1 MEKGEIPND
10 IISQQNERIQ
20 EYIKQRKWKLVKK
33 YSDRKKEEFE
43 ETAYLQM
50 KQDAMGRQF
59 DCLVIDSMFRCG
71 RNSNVA
77 AELFKSMFLPAGL
90 QIAVV
95 EDDFCSLDVTEQEA
109 VEYLDRKAKEY
120 KDKLVTE
127 DMRKFNETKKYYKY
141 GFRYKDGKMELEID
155 PEPAEIVRRIFRLSS
170 EGQSCSEIAKILT
183 EEKIESSGNYVNKLW
198 GRKIKDEHAAWKRDQ
213 IKRILYN
220 RQYIGEWERT
230 IDGKKQMFSCP
241 MVVDM
246 ELFQK
251 AQKSLTHR
259 SINKKNLG
267 LGKLNPFSG
276 RIFDKESGIPLKLY
290 PHQRLKIRVFRLS
303 YPKPAEI
310 SYERGNIPFEEVYQ
324 AVYEILVNENQ
335 TARKIAGMI
344 GSQIWEEEKVKKIQ
358 KVKASAQKVFQK
370 MLSVE
375 EKNLPLYNQMIA
387 GEISEDEYEMQKEIN
402 VQEFME
408 CDEKLEFY
416 LEEIKKI
423 EKRVKE
429 ERHFDIAAYAYQ
441 HINSEIEK
449 TVKRYNENEREL
461 FRNSMM
467 SWSHLAGFH
476 GNKVVEDVVRFNA
489 SSFSPKSAYNTL
501 FVPPDM
507 DAIINDKLNQMQN
520 HIRVLN
526 GDKAIQNDNYSIQG
540 TFERNLALENDYLH
554 FFAPGDGIF
563 DSIVNNAV
571 SAYKGRC
578 AAVAIRSEINW
589 EGFAFNWYITPD
601 ELLLLQNSISLK
613 QINQYRGF
621 LSSKIIST
629 YISMD
634 GMCVETDQSVIREFQ
649 K

>member
-423 EKRVKE
+423 EKCFSKNNPWIHNMIQAMCDRKVLLEKMKEGSYDKGELVSLRVRIQNMQFKLMKAEETSATLYENFATGLLDEQEYQMLREHYTEEKE
-429 ERHFDIAAYAYQ
+429 KLETGIREAQ
-441 HINSEIEK
+441 
-449 TVKRYNENEREL
+449 TRKR
-461 FRNSMM
+461 
-467 SWSHLAGFH
+467 
-476 GNKVVEDVVRFNA
+476 VVEKSIEEFLEVEKNLEKYLDERSFNQ
-489 SSFSPKSAYNTL
+489 K
-501 FVPPDM
+501 M
-507 DAIINDKLNQMQN
+507 I
-520 HIRVLN
+520 
-526 GDKAIQNDNYSIQG
+526 
-540 TFERNLALENDYLH
+540 
-554 FFAPGDGIF
+554 
-563 DSIVNNAV
+563 
-571 SAYKGRC
+571 
-578 AAVAIRSEINW
+578 
-589 EGFAFNWYITPD
+589 D
-601 ELLLLQNSISLK
+601 ELVEKI
-613 QINQYRGF
+613 YV
-621 LSSKIIST
+621 SSK
-629 YISMD
+629 
-634 GMCVETDQSVIREFQ
+634 GMIEIQMKCSDVFQ
-649 K
+649 KITEILE

>member
-375 EKNLPLYNQMIA
+375 ERTATLQPEIA
-387 GEISEDEYEMQKEIN
+387 GEISEENMRAKEIN

-423 EKRVKE
+423 EKCFSKNNPWIEMFSEMVIPE
-429 ERHFDIAAYAYQ
+429 EITRPD
-441 HINSEIEK
+441 
-449 TVKRYNENEREL
+449 VKRWIDRVES
-461 FRNSMM
+461 FRYE
-467 SWSHLAGFH
+467 
-476 GNKVVEDVVRFNA
+476 KIEVRFKNREWKEML
-489 SSFSPKSAYNTL
+489 PEEW
-501 FVPPDM
+501 
-507 DAIINDKLNQMQN
+507 
-520 HIRVLN
+520 
-526 GDKAIQNDNYSIQG
+526 
-540 TFERNLALENDYLH
+540 FEEA
-554 FFAPGDGIF
+554 
-563 DSIVNNAV
+563 
-571 SAYKGRC
+571 
-578 AAVAIRSEINW
+578 
-589 EGFAFNWYITPD
+589 
-601 ELLLLQNSISLK
+601 
-613 QINQYRGF
+613 
-621 LSSKIIST
+621 
-629 YISMD
+629 
-634 GMCVETDQSVIREFQ
+634 
-649 K
+649 

>member
-109 VEYLDRKAKEY
+109 VVYLDRKAKEY

-290 PHQRLKIRVFRLS
+290 PHQRLKITHELDMVIPDTDRWTGDRV
-303 YPKPAEI
+303 KT
-310 SYERGNIPFEEVYQ
+310 
-324 AVYEILVNENQ
+324 ILVNQAYIGTTIYGKRKRAKYRNMPEHHTDPKDWVIHEN
-335 TARKIAGMI
+335 THESIIARPDFDEV
-344 GSQIWEEEKVKKIQ
+344 QRIWNRASEKYKESVERGLARQRDIVDSFPQ
-358 KVKASAQKVFQK
+358 KVKCMECGMTMTYMRYTNFGQSHGIRKGFYYCKEYDGKPGYCRQKVHEDLLKIIVMDQIHNMIQAMCDRKVLLEKMKEGSYDKGELVSLRVRIQNMQFKLMKAEETSATLYENFATGLLDEQEYQMLREHYTEEKEKLETGIREAQTRKRVVEKSIEEFLEIEKNLEKYLDERSFNQKMIDELVEKIYVSSKGMIEIQMKCSDVFQK
-370 MLSVE
+370 
-375 EKNLPLYNQMIA
+375 IT
-387 GEISEDEYEMQKEIN
+387 EI
-402 VQEFME
+402 
-408 CDEKLEFY
+408 LE
-416 LEEIKKI
+416 
-423 EKRVKE
+423 
-429 ERHFDIAAYAYQ
+429 
-441 HINSEIEK
+441 
-449 TVKRYNENEREL
+449 
-461 FRNSMM
+461 
-467 SWSHLAGFH
+467 
-476 GNKVVEDVVRFNA
+476 
-489 SSFSPKSAYNTL
+489 
-501 FVPPDM
+501 
-507 DAIINDKLNQMQN
+507 
-520 HIRVLN
+520 
-526 GDKAIQNDNYSIQG
+526 
-540 TFERNLALENDYLH
+540 
-554 FFAPGDGIF
+554 
-563 DSIVNNAV
+563 
-571 SAYKGRC
+571 
-578 AAVAIRSEINW
+578 
-589 EGFAFNWYITPD
+589 
-601 ELLLLQNSISLK
+601 
-613 QINQYRGF
+613 
-621 LSSKIIST
+621 
-629 YISMD
+629 
-634 GMCVETDQSVIREFQ
+634 
-649 K
+649 